1 MTRKIKYKGAE
12 YHMRIS
18 YKALKGV
25 VTDLGRE
32 FDGASGTFDFEGAE
46 SLLYHALKSGQE
58 YHNLPFDLARTEMEN
73 VLDEIGLME
82 FVEAFTAFSQPPQ
95 QTRGQRRKAQA

>member
-1 MTRKIKYKGAE
+1 MVKTIKYKGTE

-25 VTDLGRE
+25 VADLGRE

-46 SLLYHALKSGQE
+46 SLLYHALRSGQD
-58 YHNLPFDLARTEMEN
+58 YHNLPFDLERSEMES
-73 VLDEIGLME
+73 VLDEVGLME
-82 FVEAFTAFSQPPQ
+82 FVEAITAFSQPPP
-95 QTRGQRRKAQA
+95 QTRGQRRKTQA